1 MMGWPLGEAEV
12 VSMEQVGTIPHGSPR
27 AKETRTRQ
35 ERGQALLLASP
46 GRWGSW
52 VTFLCPMG
60 SPVFFCKWL
69 ADFDLGKLPLH
80 SPCLGRTVSQGVVSW
95 CEPGRWE
102 AFSLDLGA
110 WAEFLQCHPLRVSLE
125 FLPAQS
131 CLLTQ
136 YRAQLFA

>member
-1 MMGWPLGEAEV
+1 MGWPLGEAEV
-12 VSMEQVGTIPHGSPR
+12 VLMEQVGTISHGSPR

-46 GRWGSW
+46 GRWGVLGDLS
-52 VTFLCPMG
+52 LSHRQPR
-60 SPVFFCKWL
+60 FFCKWL
-69 ADFDLGKLPLH
+69 ADFDLGKLPLY
-80 SPCLGRTVSQGVVSW
+80 SPCLGGTVSQGVVSW
-95 CEPGRWE
+95 PEPGRWE

-136 YRAQLFA
+136 SRAQLFA